1 MEKLKLAC
9 VTMLEKRHRSK
20 GRGRGGRNTMSSM
33 KKLEPRKA
41 QYK

>member
-9 VTMLEKRHRSK
+9 ATMLEKRHRSK
-20 GRGRGGRNTMSSM
+20 GRGRGGRDTISSM
-33 KKLEPRKA
+33 KKLKSEKA